1 MLRYPFFISSLP
13 VFSRQLAS
21 SPRTAPFNFGASVY
35 YAVFARKASRPRDTL
50 QLMHTNALPPGLE
63 KATVI
68 PRDEHSVS
76 RRHISENAL
85 SVLRKLD
92 DAGYQGYLVGGGV
105 RDLLLGKR
113 PKDFDIATDATPEEL
128 RSLFRNSRIIGRRF
142 KIVHLRYGREIIEA
156 TTFRAPHDVNVELG
170 ENSSRRGIRHLDS
183 AHSTA
188 GMILRDNVYGNV
200 DEDALRRDFT
210 VNALYYTTT
219 NFSILDF
226 STGMQDLKNRKIRM
240 IGDPEA
246 RYKEDPV
253 RMLRAL
259 RFSAKLDFDIE
270 EKTLAPINELAYL
283 LESISPARLFDETIK
298 LLASGQAE
306 ATWELLR
313 KYQPGNYLFAPTLR
327 ALLTPFRGREQAA
340 ELLQLALR
348 NTDNRLADG
357 KSVTPAFL
365 YAALL
370 WPVIQLK
377 LALHPLPKLN
387 PGQQLNAAANS
398 AIAEQLTYTSIP
410 KRFTQVSK
418 EIWELQ
424 ARLEQRNRRAVEG
437 VFEHPRFRA
446 AYDFLLLRE
455 EGGENLGGIGA
466 WWTEFQ
472 EAGEDEREALLDQL
486 PREQRPRRKT
496 RRRKPQS

>member
-1 MLRYPFFISSLP
+1 
-13 VFSRQLAS
+13 
-21 SPRTAPFNFGASVY
+21 
-35 YAVFARKASRPRDTL
+35 
-50 QLMHTNALPPGLE
+50 MHSNDYPPGLE

-76 RRHISENAL
+76 RKHISENAL

-92 DAGYQGYLVGGGV
+92 HAGFQGYLVGGGV

-128 RSLFRNSRIIGRRF
+128 RGLFRNSRIIGRRF

-156 TTFRAPHDVNVELG
+156 TTFRAPHDVNVEID
-170 ENSSRRGIRHLDS
+170 EHSPRRGIKHLDS
-183 AHSTA
+183 AHSTT

-219 NFSILDF
+219 DFSILDF
-226 STGMQDLKNRKIRM
+226 STGMQDLKERKIRM
-240 IGDPEA
+240 IGDPVE

-259 RFSAKLDFDIE
+259 RFSAKLDFEIE
-270 EKTLAPINELAYL
+270 ESTLKPINELAYL

-298 LLASGQAE
+298 LLASGQGE
-306 ATWELLR
+306 ATFALLR

-327 ALLTPFRGREQAA
+327 ALLTPFRGRDQAA

-348 NTDNRLADG
+348 NTDNRLAEG

-370 WPVIQLK
+370 WPVLRLK
-377 LALHPLPKLN
+377 LALHPNPKMN
-387 PGQQLNAAANS
+387 PSQQFNAAASS

-410 KRFTQVSK
+410 KRFTQVSR
-418 EIWELQ
+418 EIWDLQ
-424 ARLEQRNRRAVEG
+424 EKLETRSRRAAESA
-437 VFEHPRFRA
+437 FEHPRFRA

-455 EGGENLGGIGA
+455 ESGENLGGVGA

-472 EAGEDEREALLDQL
+472 EGDSELQEQLLEQL
-486 PREQRPRRKT
+486 PRESRPRRKS
-496 RRRKPQS
+496 RRRRT

>member
-1 MLRYPFFISSLP
+1 M
-13 VFSRQLAS
+13 Q
-21 SPRTAPFNFGASVY
+21 T
-35 YAVFARKASRPRDTL
+35 D
-50 QLMHTNALPPGLE
+50 QLPPGLE
-63 KATVI
+63 KATVV
-68 PRDEHSVS
+68 PRDEHTVS

-92 DAGYQGYLVGGGV
+92 SAGFQGYLVGGGV
-105 RDLLLGKR
+105 RDLLLNKR

-156 TTFRAPHDVNVELG
+156 TTFRAPHEVAVEIG
-170 ENSSRRGIRHLDS
+170 EDSSRRGIRNLDS
-183 AHSTA
+183 AHSTT

-210 VNALYYTTT
+210 VNALYYTTRD
-219 NFSILDF
+219 FSILDF
-226 STGMQDLKNRKIRM
+226 STGMQDLKDRKIRM
-240 IGDPEA
+240 IGDPTA

-259 RFSAKLDFDIE
+259 RFSAKLDFEIE
-270 EKTLAPINELAYL
+270 EATLTPINELAYL

-306 ATWELLR
+306 ATFALLK

-327 ALLTPFRGREQAA
+327 ALLTPFRGRECAA
-340 ELLQLALR
+340 ELLQLALV
-348 NTDNRLADG
+348 NTDKRLADG

-370 WPVIQLK
+370 WPVVQLK
-377 LALHPLPKLN
+377 LALHPAAKLN
-387 PGQQLNAAANS
+387 PAQQFAQAAGS

-410 KRFTQVSK
+410 KRFTQVTK

-424 ARLEQRNRRAVEG
+424 ARLEQRNRRAAESL
-437 VFEHPRFRA
+437 FDHPRFRA

-455 EGGENLGGIGA
+455 ESGENLGGVGA

-472 EAGEDEREALLDQL
+472 EADEEAREVFLQNL
-486 PREQRPRRKT
+486 PTEQRPRRKK
-496 RRRKPQS
+496 RRKPPARAKES

>member
-1 MLRYPFFISSLP
+1 
-13 VFSRQLAS
+13 
-21 SPRTAPFNFGASVY
+21 
-35 YAVFARKASRPRDTL
+35 
-50 QLMHTNALPPGLE
+50 MHKEDHPLGLD
-63 KATVI
+63 KATLI
-68 PRDEHSVS
+68 PRDEHTVS
-76 RRHISENAL
+76 RRHISDNAL

-92 DAGYQGYLVGGGV
+92 SAGFQGYLVGGGV
-105 RDLLLGKR
+105 RDLLLEKR

-156 TTFRAPHDVNVELG
+156 TTFRAPHDVAVELG
-170 ENSSRRGIRHLDS
+170 ENSSRKGIRNLDS

-210 VNALYYTTT
+210 VNALYYRTTD
-219 NFSILDF
+219 FAILDF
-226 STGMQDLKNRKIRM
+226 STGMQDLKDRKIRM
-240 IGDPEA
+240 IGDPAE

-270 EKTLAPINELAYL
+270 EETLKPINELAYL

-306 ATWELLR
+306 ATFALLQ

-327 ALLTPFRGREQAA
+327 ALLTRFKARDNAA
-340 ELLQLALR
+340 ELLQLALK
-348 NTDNRLADG
+348 NTDNRLAEG

-370 WPVIQLK
+370 WPVVQLK
-377 LALHPLPKLN
+377 LELNSLPKLN
-387 PGQQLNAAANS
+387 AAQQLNVAANS
-398 AIAEQLTYTSIP
+398 ALAEQLTYTSIP
-410 KRFTQVSK
+410 KRFTQVTK
-418 EIWELQ
+418 EIWEMQ
-424 ARLEQRNRRAVEG
+424 ARLETRNRRAAEG
-437 VFEHPRFRA
+437 AYDHPRFRA

-455 EGGENLGGIGA
+455 DGGENLGGVGS

-472 EAGEDEREALLDQL
+472 EASAEERENMLEQL
-486 PREQRPRRKT
+486 PREQKPKRKA
-496 RRRKPQS
+496 RRRKPARKEN

>member
-1 MLRYPFFISSLP
+1 MP
-13 VFSRQLAS
+13 
-21 SPRTAPFNFGASVY
+21 N
-35 YAVFARKASRPRDTL
+35 KD
-50 QLMHTNALPPGLE
+50 LPPGLE
-63 KATVI
+63 KATII
-68 PRDEHSVS
+68 PRDEHTVS
-76 RRHISENAL
+76 RRYISENAL
-85 SVLRKLD
+85 NVLRKLES
-92 DAGYQGYLVGGGV
+92 AGFQGYLVGGGV
-105 RDLLLGKR
+105 RDLLLDKR

-128 RSLFRNSRIIGRRF
+128 RKLFRNSRIIGRRF
-142 KIVHLRYGREIIEA
+142 KIVHLRYGREIIEV
-156 TTFRAPHDVNVELG
+156 TTFRAPHDVNVEID
-170 ENSSRRGIRHLDS
+170 ESASRRGIRNLDS

-210 VNALYYTTT
+210 VNALYYTTKD
-219 NFSILDF
+219 FSILDF
-226 STGMQDLKNRKIRM
+226 STGMQDLKERKIRM
-240 IGDPEA
+240 IGDPVA

-270 EKTLAPINELAYL
+270 ESTLKPIDELAYL

-306 ATWELLR
+306 ATFALLR

-327 ALLTPFRGREQAA
+327 ALLTSFRGRDQAA

-348 NTDNRLADG
+348 NTDNRLAEG

-370 WPVIQLK
+370 WPVLRLK
-377 LALHPLPKLN
+377 LELHPVPKLS
-387 PGQQLNAAANS
+387 PLQQFNAAANS

-410 KRFTQVSK
+410 KRFTQVTK

-424 ARLEQRNRRAVEG
+424 SRLETRNRRAAEG

-455 EGGENLGGIGA
+455 EGGENLGGVGA

-472 EAGEDEREALLDQL
+472 EGDEELREQLLQHL
-486 PREQRPRRKT
+486 PREQKPRRRS
-496 RRRKPQS
+496 RRRKS